1 MEIIESGSAIKGPYK
16 DFNNTSYSTSALK
29 NKYREYKKKE
39 GMARCGNIK
48 FETIWRLR
56 NKHRLT
62 YLEISEHSDIIKFN
76 SKIDSEIEK
85 IDNQIDK
92 LKKNKNL
99 TKSEINKRSDSFN
112 QKRATLKF
120 SKISERKIRTVVR
133 FLENENSVLKDIL
146 AGYKTEFDRD
156 IRIQQ
161 ETNDNL
167 DERKKSY
174 HKTTRPSGSRTIL
187 TNDQVLL
194 YMKECNNLSMRE
206 ISKQIIDVEGSL
218 DSNNEKDLLAIHEKI
233 KNISDRLD
241 NNSIRSRVNTAIT
254 QRKIRWSDGKL
265 YLDQYSYKK
274 LSGPEKLKKI
284 ALKQAQETWL
294 PEAIKM
300 YKKGMSSRK
309 ISAALKDLGYVKGT
323 GKTNILEY
331 IRIGYIS

>member
-1 MEIIESGSAIKGPYK
+1 M
-16 DFNNTSYSTSALK
+16 
-29 NKYREYKKKE
+29 
-39 GMARCGNIK
+39 
-48 FETIWRLR
+48 
-56 NKHRLT
+56 
-62 YLEISEHSDIIKFN
+62 
-76 SKIDSEIEK
+76 
-85 IDNQIDK
+85 
-92 LKKNKNL
+92 
-99 TKSEINKRSDSFN
+99 
-112 QKRATLKF
+112 
-120 SKISERKIRTVVR
+120 
-133 FLENENSVLKDIL
+133 

-206 ISKQIIDVEGSL
+206 ISKKIIDEEGSL

-241 NNSIRSRVNTAIT
+241 NNSIRSRVNAAIT
-254 QRKIRWSDGKL
+254 QKKIRWSDGKL

-274 LSGPEKLKKI
+274 LNGPEKLKKI

-294 PEAIKM
+294 PEAIQM

-309 ISAALKDLGYVKGT
+309 IASALKDLGYEKGT

-331 IRIGYIS
+331 IQRGYIN

>member
-1 MEIIESGSAIKGPYK
+1 MEIIESGSALKGPYK
-16 DFNNTSYSTSALK
+16 DFNNISYSTSALK
-29 NKYREYKKKE
+29 NKYLEYKKKE

-56 NKHRLT
+56 SKHRLT
-62 YLEISEHSDIIKFN
+62 YLEISEHADIIKFN

-85 IDNQIDK
+85 IDYQIDK
-92 LKKNKNL
+92 SKKNKNL
-99 TKSEINKRSDSFN
+99 TKSEINKRCDSFK
-112 QKRATLKF
+112 QKRATLKS
-120 SKISERKIRTVVR
+120 SKISERKIRTVIR

-146 AGYKTEFDRD
+146 ACYKTEFDRD

-206 ISKQIIDVEGSL
+206 ISKKIIDDEGSL
-218 DSNNEKDLLAIHEKI
+218 DSNNEKDLHAIHEKI

-241 NNSIRSRVNTAIT
+241 NNSIRSRVNAAIT
-254 QRKIRWSDGKL
+254 QKKIRWSDGK
-265 YLDQYSYKK
+265 Y
-274 LSGPEKLKKI
+274 
-284 ALKQAQETWL
+284 T
-294 PEAIKM
+294 
-300 YKKGMSSRK
+300 
-309 ISAALKDLGYVKGT
+309 
-323 GKTNILEY
+323 
-331 IRIGYIS
+331 